1 MSSPELKKL
10 ARQILKDRDKYKEGG
25 KKDLRKDYQE
35 LPGQIVIIR
44 KEVFFNTVKSSIS
57 ILRNS
62 TSDQAKNCLE
72 AIWGEFKTA
81 CEAHEA
87 RVLSGTTKVP
97 KSKATRLFKIT
108 KPQIKIRARVRAE
121 DIIIVA
127 SSFDSFQSGIVNK
140 KQKKIV
146 KQKLDDFFPKTA
158 SQEEINTLAGAD
170 NKSGAQLG
178 HGAGIGMP
186 TSGLRALMA
195 TKKGLEAKGLS
206 QADITSI
213 QEVQDIYN
221 NDIKMFLEHS
231 QVFTKAGGFSK
242 DYTAVLEWQATSEN
256 QKDKNDEV
264 KAITNF
270 FNKWQD
276 LATAKSST
284 SLVDALPQVILA
296 GIAGKRRKNKRVVG
310 KRADVIKERAK
321 VTDKTTDKIKDK
333 ISVVNTSGVSK
344 SIKSLDLKSK
354 KGTNSR
360 SMFSLIALLNERLPD
375 TVRKNMGPPNL
386 TNTTGRFANSVKVT
400 DISRTPK
407 GYPSIGYTYKKDPYQ
422 VFEVGSGI
430 APWANTQRDPRKLI
444 DASIRELAANLAI
457 GRFYTRRQ

>member
-25 KKDLRKDYQE
+25 KKDVRKSYQE

-87 RVLSGTTKVP
+87 RVISGSTNVKKSRALHLLIRKKFIKLKAKVLA
-97 KSKATRLFKIT
+97 K
-108 KPQIKIRARVRAE
+108 

-127 SSFDSFQSGIVNK
+127 SSFDSFQSGIVRD

-146 KQKLDDFFPKTA
+146 KQKLEKFFPKNVNDK
-158 SQEEINTLAGAD
+158 EISTLAGSD

-195 TKKGLEAKGLS
+195 TKKALETKGLS
-206 QADITSI
+206 QADIDSI

-221 NDIKMFLEHS
+221 KEIKMFLDHS

-242 DYTAVLEWQATSEN
+242 DYTAVLEWQSTADN
-256 QKDKNDEV
+256 QEDKNDES
-264 KAITNF
+264 KAIADF
-270 FNKWQD
+270 FNRWKD
-276 LATAKSST
+276 LATAKGST
-284 SLVDALPQVILA
+284 SLIDALPQVILA
-296 GIAGKRRKNKRVVG
+296 GIAGKKRKNKRVVG
-310 KRADVIKERAK
+310 KRADVIKEKGR
-321 VTDKTTDKIKDK
+321 VSDKKTDKIKDS
-333 ISVVNTSGVSK
+333 ISVATTSGVSK

-360 SMFSLIALLNERLPD
+360 SMFSLIALLNEKLPD
-375 TVRKNMGPPNL
+375 TVRKNMGPPKL
-386 TNTTGRFANSVKVT
+386 TNTTGRFADSVKIT
-400 DISRTPK
+400 DISRTAK

-422 VFEVGSGI
+422 VFEVGSGRS
-430 APWANTQRDPRKLI
+430 PWANTQRDPRKLI
-444 DASIRELAANLAI
+444 DTSIREIAINLAI